1 MAQVQSMQRTAS
13 ARWFNEVT
21 KTLSVVPFPLAM
33 ILVTLIIGVAYG
45 MDDSKLIA
53 TFNKGFGY
61 NMGYFA
67 LILVSS
73 FFLAAAISKGEIFQ
87 VGRLGVLI
95 SPFTGAGMVCPD
107 TSYATLAPIAPT
119 HRKGIAVGSYAG
131 FKLMIPAGPLI
142 IGVGL
147 SIDVNR
153 PGFAILGF
161 ALMIPVV
168 LAGLLWLKIA
178 DRDNSPE
185 SAAPVST
192 STGPKASALK
202 RLFPLYCL
210 AFLIIVGLAADF
222 RAWPTLKFLTSPAG
236 ALAVTAVLTY
246 FLVAPQLRKEC
257 LESAVRRSASL
268 LFIIGSAS
276 ALGTMLA
283 TVLPLAKLASTFAT
297 HYSNFALIFILFA
310 ITAIFKVI
318 NGSSLATFAAVPPI
332 LAHVVSGASL
342 DPTIAVY
349 AICLGAFVA
358 ILPNDSY
365 FWLTQPRAN
374 TEGQTQPP
382 NFTFTVASIVQALVG
397 LACLYAYAFVIQ

>member
-1 MAQVQSMQRTAS
+1 MAQVQTAS
-13 ARWFNEVT
+13 QTTSRLGDT
-21 KTLSVVPFPLAM
+21 LRGLSVVPFPLAM
-33 ILVTLIIGVAYG
+33 ILLTVILGMVFG
-45 MDDSKLIA
+45 MDDAKLIG

-73 FFLAAAISKGEIFQ
+73 FFLAAAISKGEVFT
-87 VGRLGVLI
+87 VGKLGVVV

-107 TSYATLAPIAPT
+107 TSYATLAPIAPA

-142 IGVGL
+142 IGLGL

-153 PGFAILGF
+153 PGFAVLGF

-178 DRDNSPE
+178 DRTQ
-185 SAAPVST
+185 SANGLEGTPPGRYEA
-192 STGPKASALK
+192 KASAVR

-210 AFLIIVGLAADF
+210 AILLVVGLTINFSATPA
-222 RAWPTLKFLTSPAG
+222 LKFLTSPAG

-246 FLVAPQLRKEC
+246 FLVAPELRKEC
-257 LESAVRRSASL
+257 LDSAIRRSSSL

-276 ALGTMLA
+276 ALGVMLA
-283 TVLPLAKLASTFAT
+283 TVLPLAHLASTFAS
-297 HYSNFALIFILFA
+297 HYSSFALIFVLFG

-332 LAHVVSGASL
+332 LAPVVAGASL

-365 FWLTQPRAN
+365 FWLTQPTAASDAEKR
-374 TEGQTQPP
+374 PP
-382 NFTFTVASIVQALVG
+382 TFIFTVASIIQALVG
-397 LACLYAYAFVIQ
+397 LACLCVYALTFK

>member
-1 MAQVQSMQRTAS
+1 MAQIQSVQRNTGWLRDLSRAAS
-13 ARWFNEVT
+13 A
-21 KTLSVVPFPLAM
+21 VPFPLAM
-33 ILVTLIIGVAYG
+33 VLVTVVLGVGYG

-73 FFLAAAISKGEIFQ
+73 FFLAAAISKGEVFT
-87 VGRLGVLI
+87 VGKLGILV

-107 TSYATLAPIAPT
+107 TSYATLAPLAPA

-153 PGFAILGF
+153 PGFAVLGF
-161 ALMIPVV
+161 ALMVPVV
-168 LAGLLWLKIA
+168 LAGLLWLKIDNRRA
-178 DRDNSPE
+178 PDKGLAEIPVGTVDR
-185 SAAPVST
+185 
-192 STGPKASALK
+192 KASALH

-210 AFLIIVGLAADF
+210 ALLLIVGLTVNFATIPA
-222 RAWPTLKFLTSPAG
+222 LKFLTSPAG

-246 FLVAPQLRKEC
+246 FLVAPKLRREC
-257 LESAVRRSASL
+257 LESAIRRSASL

-276 ALGTMLA
+276 ALGGMLA
-283 TVLPLAKLASTFAT
+283 TILPLGQLASTFAS
-297 HYSNFALIFILFA
+297 HYSSFSLIFVLFA
-310 ITAIFKVI
+310 ITALFKII

-332 LAHVVSGASL
+332 LAPVVNGASL
-342 DPTIAVY
+342 NPTIAVY

-365 FWLTQPRAN
+365 FWLTQPRSTSEA
-374 TEGQTQPP
+374 EGPP
-382 NFTFTVASIVQALVG
+382 PSFAFTATSIVQALVG
-397 LACLYAYAFVIQ
+397 LIFLYAYALATQ